1 VQDTKP
7 VGSDY
12 AGDSETPS
20 NSKLPFVEPK
30 LTFVK
35 PKLTRHGGV
44 TEVTAQL
51 LGPFTP

>member
-1 VQDTKP
+1 MRSERTEGGQASPSTK
-7 VGSDY
+7 
-12 AGDSETPS
+12 AA
-20 NSKLPFVEPK
+20 FVPPK
-30 LTFVK
+30 LTFVE